1 MKKNIIIFG
10 LIAVMVLAG
19 CSQNIGTRVS
29 RSVEINGKPV
39 EINGQDYIVNISG
52 SQPTTISEITIT
64 QPENSKTQI
73 LASVDNRLVE
83 RNGSKVVLTTVTIEE
98 IGPVAGIPFYVWIL
112 LAIIAILTIITII
125 ACSTGGSDNK
135 EEKPEPEPEPVA
147 VPAPEPE
154 MVVAEETD
162 YAEIF
167 IEEGKTKHKKY
178 VPKIYGIDSIHDLI
192 VITKNTAN
200 KADEIQNK
208 CRELKAEIRDLN
220 AQIRENS
227 GDAYADEIRRERLRT
242 VKNNKHARLVYL
254 SIEGQQAET
263 SNDDYAYLLK
273 KLTDQD
279 SDFRD
284 TERFNEEKL
293 VSVTPYDVVWLK
305 KHLNLK

>member
-1 MKKNIIIFG
+1 MKKSILLFG
-10 LIAVMVLAG
+10 LIVVMVLAG
-19 CSQNIGTRVS
+19 CSQDTGTRVTKT
-29 RSVEINGKPV
+29 VEVNGKPV
-39 EINGQDYIVNISG
+39 DVKNAQDYIVTVTG
-52 SQPTTISEITIT
+52 SPYTTISEITII
-64 QPENSKTQI
+64 QPENSKTQ
-73 LASVDNRLVE
+73 LDASVDNRLVE
-83 RNGSKVVLTTVTIEE
+83 RNGVKVVLTTVTIDLK
-98 IGPVAGIPFYVWIL
+98 GPVAGIPFYVWIL
-112 LAIIAILTIITII
+112 LAIIVVLVIIVIM
-125 ACSTGGSDNK
+125 ACSGGKS
-135 EEKPEPEPEPVA
+135 EPQPEPEPEPK
-147 VPAPEPE
+147 PEPE
-154 MVVAEETD
+154 IVVPEETD
-162 YAEIF
+162 YAEII

-178 VPKIYGIDSIHDLI
+178 VPKIYGIDSLHDLI